1 MLLTKAVQQEDL
13 VFGCFLTH
21 QQHIFLRQKCYT
33 LKKKILTNWAS
44 ISGLGVVEVVQVLE
58 FTEHGT
64 FLELKI
70 PHFNIA
76 VELIL

>member
-1 MLLTKAVQQEDL
+1 
-13 VFGCFLTH
+13 
-21 QQHIFLRQKCYT
+21 
-33 LKKKILTNWAS
+33 
-44 ISGLGVVEVVQVLE
+44 LGVVEVVQVLE